1 MNTYNEVTK
10 NFNLISKN
18 DKNIIFVKETNVEQY
33 NV

>member
-18 DKNIIFVKETNVEQY
+18 DENIIFVKETNVEQY
-33 NV
+33 NI